1 MGTRAVGEAS
11 VVGPRSTVVLYDGD
25 CALCQ
30 RSVRLLNALD
40 RNGVLSYAPLTDEW
54 RQAYPGG
61 VVVWTP
67 SAVYSGADAV
77 VQALRCLGPRGRMVA
92 AGVRFTPGYKKMYRW
107 VATHRYQ
114 IFGRATQDLTSCP
127 APSSWRGRPLHFLQT
142 PPLPQ
147 R

>member
-1 MGTRAVGEAS
+1 MGEAS
-11 VVGPRSTVVLYDGD
+11 VVEPWSTVVLYDGD

-30 RSVRLLNALD
+30 HSVRLLNALD

-54 RQAYPGG
+54 RQTYPGG

-67 SAVYSGADAV
+67 TEVFSGAEAV
-77 VQALRCLGPRGRMVA
+77 VQALWVTGKRGRMLA
-92 AGVRFTPGYKKMYRW
+92 TWIAFTPGHKKMYRW

-114 IFGRATQDLTSCP
+114 IFGRAKKDLTSCP
-127 APSSWRGRPLHFLQT
+127 APSSWRGRPLRFSQT

>member
-1 MGTRAVGEAS
+1 MGARAVGKAS
-11 VVGPRSTVVLYDGD
+11 VAAPEGMVVLYDGD

-40 RNGVLSYAPLTDEW
+40 RRGVLSYAPLTEAW
-54 RQAYPGG
+54 RQAQPGG

-67 SAVYSGADAV
+67 TEVYSGAEAV
-77 VQALRCLGPRGRMVA
+77 VQALRVTGKRGRMLA
-92 AGVRFTPGYKKMYRW
+92 TWIAFTPGYKKMYRW

-114 IFGRATQDLTSCP
+114 IFGRAKRDLTSCP
-127 APSSWRGRPLHFLQT
+127 APSSWRGRPLRFSQT

>member
-1 MGTRAVGEAS
+1 MGARAVVEAS
-11 VVGPRSTVVLYDGD
+11 LAAPEGMVVLYDGD

-30 RSVRLLNALD
+30 RSVRLLNVLD
-40 RNGVLSYAPLTDEW
+40 RNGVLSYAPLTDAW

-61 VVVWTP
+61 VVVWTHT
-67 SAVYSGADAV
+67 AVYSGADAV
-77 VQALRCLGPRGRMVA
+77 VHALRCLGPRGQMLA
-92 AGVRFTPGYKKMYRW
+92 TWIAFTPGYKKMYRW